1 MIEATGSGAGS
12 GANNCGLGPGRPK
25 YSRVIPYVQYMRYI
39 FVQVVLY
46 LAGGGERRL
55 QRGAGCHGGV
65 QARQEEA
72 KEDQERGEGEDQ
84 RFVSHS
90 ACFFSLFWIRIRMD
104 PH

>member
-1 MIEATGSGAGS
+1 
-12 GANNCGLGPGRPK
+12 
-25 YSRVIPYVQYMRYI
+25 
-39 FVQVVLY
+39 VLH

-72 KEDQERGEGEDQ
+72 KEDQERGEREDQ

-90 ACFFSLFWIRIRMD
+90 ACLFSLFWIRIRIDLALLNPD
-104 PH
+104 PHHNMVPDPDSEAINLAKMVMVNVHWS